1 LKQTS
6 NQIKFP
12 SYNME
17 KIRQATKE
25 DRSPGR
31 PTSLDRNQHRF
42 KFMIDHLNSWFL
54 LYFLSMHRL
63 AIHKLKNT
71 QKYKNHV
78 NNQRKSLALTAEVL

>member
-42 KFMIDHLNSWFL
+42 KFMIDHLNS
-54 LYFLSMHRL
+54 
-63 AIHKLKNT
+63 
-71 QKYKNHV
+71 
-78 NNQRKSLALTAEVL
+78 